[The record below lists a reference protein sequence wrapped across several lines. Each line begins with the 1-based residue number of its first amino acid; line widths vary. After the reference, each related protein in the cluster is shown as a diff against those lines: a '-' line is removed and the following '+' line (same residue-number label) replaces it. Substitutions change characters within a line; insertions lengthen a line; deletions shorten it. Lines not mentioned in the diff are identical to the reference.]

1 MPHLATMSVTIRA
14 ACGLAA
20 AFALAACKHEGPHAI
35 AQPVLTQ
42 SVATQPA
49 PTALPDPTSAVPVTP
64 PSPPVRTA
72 AQLRKA
78 KMLAEVVLRLKGA
91 DLSADADT
99 KAMVDKALA
108 ANQGTPTFVEITE
121 AFALKDRDADLLQI
135 AIEHPAES
143 VAALAMR
150 LVLANSG
157 TEAVQKALE
166 GRDAAA
172 IAQVLGNAN
181 DQRALGLLLPIVQ
194 DNARDLSLRQ
204 ESVRA
209 LGQFESGTMEI
220 LALYQNKALPSEL
233 QAVAAGVLAK
243 APWDNVRAEV
253 QRALPPPAA
262 ADAKLPPIPELATRT
277 GDAAHG
283 EVIFGSLC
291 VACHQVAGRGIDYG
305 PNLSAIGNKLGKDGL
320 YLAILYPDAGVE
332 FNFETTLLGL
342 RDGNSAIG
350 IVQSDTDQEVAI
362 KSIGGTVSRYRTADI
377 VRRTKQKSSSMPTG
391 LQSGLRQQDLIDLV
405 EYLAGLRGQ

>member
-1 MPHLATMSVTIRA
+1 MNVRLA
-14 ACGLAA
+14 CYLAV
-20 AFALAACKHEGPHAI
+20 AFVLAACKPEARPGMAPA
-35 AQPVLTQ
+35 AG
-42 SVATQPA
+42 VANGPA
-49 PTALPDPTSAVPVTP
+49 PGPAVPKAAPTDPVPAASPAP

-78 KMLAEVVLRLKGA
+78 KMLAEVVLRLKGT

-108 ANQGTPTFVEITE
+108 ANQGTATFVEIVE
-121 AFALKDRDADLLQI
+121 AFALKDRDAELLQI
-135 AIEHPAES
+135 AIAQPAES

-150 LVLANSG
+150 LVLANGG
-157 TEAVQKALE
+157 TETVQKSLQ
-166 GRDAAA
+166 GPDAAA

-181 DQRALGLLLPIVQ
+181 DQRALALLSPIVT
-194 DNARDLSLRQ
+194 DASRDLSLRQ
-204 ESVRA
+204 ESLRA
-209 LGQFESGTMEI
+209 LGQFETGTRQI
-220 LALYQNKALPSEL
+220 LALYQNKSLPPEL
-233 QAVAAGVLAK
+233 QNVAAGVLAK
-243 APWDNVRAEV
+243 APWDEVRAEV
-253 QRALPPPAA
+253 QRALPPPSV
-262 ADAKLPPIPELATRT
+262 ADAKLPPIAELAARS

-291 VACHQVAGRGIDYG
+291 FVCHQVGGKGIDYG
-305 PNLSAIGNKLGKDGL
+305 PNLAAIGNKLGKDGL

-332 FNFETTLLGL
+332 FNFETTLLAL

-362 KSIGGTVSRYRTADI
+362 KSIGGTVSRYPKADI
-377 VRRTKQKSSSMPTG
+377 VRRTKQKTSSMPTG

-405 EYLAGLRGQ
+405 EYLSTLRG